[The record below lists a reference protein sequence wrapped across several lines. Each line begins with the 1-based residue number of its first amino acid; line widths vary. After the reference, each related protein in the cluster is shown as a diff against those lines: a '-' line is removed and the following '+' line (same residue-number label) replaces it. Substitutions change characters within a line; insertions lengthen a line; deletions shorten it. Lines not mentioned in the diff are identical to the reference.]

1 MIDKIYEP
9 FDDRDDALNKLLGII
24 PINNL
29 IKDNTMLIAIS
40 AGGLLFANEICK
52 KTNLSLDF
60 LFTESIY
67 APKNQDCKVA
77 IVSESMDIA
86 INETL
91 VDSFGISYDFIYGE
105 AQRKY
110 EEKILPNIYKYRKGE
125 NMKSLDKRNV
135 LIIDEGIETGLSMSV
150 AIKSCLKRGVNGIVV
165 AAPVISDDVTLF
177 LDECA
182 DIVYSV
188 YRPKHFVNTKH
199 YFKNIREIDSSV
211 IIDILDKSLSKSI
224 NTSKG

>member
-9 FDDRDDALNKLLGII
+9 FNDRYDALNKLLDII
-24 PINNL
+24 PMKNL
-29 IKDNTMLIAIS
+29 IKDNTLLIAIS

-60 LFTESIY
+60 LFTEPIF
-67 APKNQDCKVA
+67 APKNPDCKIA
-77 IVSESMDIA
+77 IVSETMDIA

-91 VDSFGISYDFIYGE
+91 VNAFDISYDFIYGE

-110 EEKILPNIYKYRKGE
+110 EEKILPDIYKYRKGE
-125 NMKSLDKRNV
+125 NISSLNKKYI
-135 LIIDEGIETGLSMSV
+135 LIIDEGIETGLSINI
-150 AIKSCLKRGVNGIVV
+150 AIKSCIKKGVNGIMV

-199 YFKNIREIDSSV
+199 YFKNIEKIDSSI
-211 IIDILDKSLSKSI
+211 IIDILDKSLSKS
-224 NTSKG
+224 T

>member
-9 FDDRDDALNKLLGII
+9 FNDRYDALNKLLDII
-24 PINNL
+24 PMKNL
-29 IKDNTMLIAIS
+29 IKDNTLLIAIS

-60 LFTESIY
+60 LFTEPIF
-67 APKNQDCKVA
+67 APKNPDCKIA
-77 IVSESMDIA
+77 IVSETMDIA

-91 VDSFGISYDFIYGE
+91 VNAFDISYDFIYGE

-110 EEKILPNIYKYRKGE
+110 EEKILPDIYKYRKGE
-125 NMKSLDKRNV
+125 NISSLNKKNI
-135 LIIDEGIETGLSMSV
+135 LIIDEGIETGLSINI
-150 AIKSCLKRGVNGIVV
+150 AIKSCIKKGVNGIMV

-199 YFKNIREIDSSV
+199 YFKNIEKIDSSI
-211 IIDILDKSLSKSI
+211 IIDILDKSLSKS
-224 NTSKG
+224 T

>member
-9 FDDRDDALNKLLGII
+9 FNDRYDALNKLLDII
-24 PINNL
+24 PMKNL
-29 IKDNTMLIAIS
+29 IKDNTLLIAIS

-60 LFTESIY
+60 LFTEPIF
-67 APKNQDCKVA
+67 APKNPDCKIA
-77 IVSESMDIA
+77 IVSETMDIA

-91 VDSFGISYDFIYGE
+91 VNAFDISYDFIYGE

-110 EEKILPNIYKYRKGE
+110 EEKILPDIYKYRKGE
-125 NMKSLDKRNV
+125 NISSLNKKNI
-135 LIIDEGIETGLSMSV
+135 LIIDEGIETGLSINI
-150 AIKSCLKRGVNGIVV
+150 AIKSCIKKGVNGIMV

-188 YRPKHFVNTKH
+188 YRPNHFVNTKH
-199 YFKNIREIDSSV
+199 YFKNIEKIDSSI
-211 IIDILDKSLSKSI
+211 IIDILDKSLSKS
-224 NTSKG
+224 T